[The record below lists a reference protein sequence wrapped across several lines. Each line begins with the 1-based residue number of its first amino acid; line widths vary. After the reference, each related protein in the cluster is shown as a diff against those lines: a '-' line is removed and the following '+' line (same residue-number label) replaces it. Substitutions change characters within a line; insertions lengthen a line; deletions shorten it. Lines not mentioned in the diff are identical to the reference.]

1 MLPEGPS
8 ANKIENLVDTS
19 QLSRPER
26 ISWTG
31 FLRSFT
37 PVMKVKAALPD
48 KKRIRQHE
56 LKRRTL
62 FGLKVALLLAVVY
75 VYVEYHPWLRA
86 QEALVLRSAK
96 MLLFYL
102 SANLLISLGRTL
114 LVYFYLK
121 GQNPQPKQSSVVLAI
136 NRIATLLKRGAL
148 VVAAFLL
155 FDLKWNDFFSTFS
168 LVAVATVLVTKDY
181 IANTINGLVN
191 MMSDRLSLGD
201 RVQINGHEGKIVNIT
216 LSNVYLVDNEDH
228 LITIPNNTVFAADV
242 TNYGKQRAGRVAVP
256 FELKREE
263 GLGDWEDR
271 LREAMRPYEQWIKAD
286 SYELVVREITT
297 DKIVCAFTFT
307 LQRPNYDRAEKLS
320 GHLRRTIAQVGTAN
334 EVRAK

>member
-1 MLPEGPS
+1 MQI
-8 ANKIENLVDTS
+8 KTS
-19 QLSRPER
+19 
-26 ISWTG
+26 
-31 FLRSFT
+31 
-37 PVMKVKAALPD
+37 LPD
-48 KKRIRQHE
+48 KKRIREHE

-62 FGLKVALLLAVVY
+62 FGLKLAFLLAVVY
-75 VYVEYHPWLRA
+75 VYVEYYSWLQA
-86 QEALVLRSAK
+86 QEVLVLRFAK

-102 SANLLISLGRTL
+102 SANLLVSLGRTL

-148 VVAAFLL
+148 VVAGFLL
-155 FDLKWNDFFSTFS
+155 FDLKWDDFFSTFS

-181 IANTINGLVN
+181 IANIINGLVN

-201 RVQINGHEGKIVNIT
+201 HVKINGHEGKIVNIT
-216 LSNVYLVDNEDH
+216 LSNVYLVDDEDH
-228 LITIPNNTVFAADV
+228 LTTIPNNTVFAADV

-256 FELKREE
+256 FELKRED

-320 GHLRRTIAQVGTAN
+320 GHLRRTIAQVGIAN

>member
-1 MLPEGPS
+1 MQI
-8 ANKIENLVDTS
+8 KTS
-19 QLSRPER
+19 
-26 ISWTG
+26 
-31 FLRSFT
+31 
-37 PVMKVKAALPD
+37 LPD

-62 FGLKVALLLAVVY
+62 FGLKLACLLAVVY

-86 QEALVLRSAK
+86 QEVLVLRFAK

-102 SANLLISLGRTL
+102 SANLLVSLGRTL

-148 VVAAFLL
+148 VVAGFLL
-155 FDLKWNDFFSTFS
+155 FDLKWDDFFSTFS

-256 FELKREE
+256 FELKRED

-320 GHLRRTIAQVGTAN
+320 GHLRRTIAQVGIAN

>member
-1 MLPEGPS
+1 MQV
-8 ANKIENLVDTS
+8 KTS
-19 QLSRPER
+19 
-26 ISWTG
+26 
-31 FLRSFT
+31 
-37 PVMKVKAALPD
+37 LPD

-62 FGLKVALLLAVVY
+62 FGLKVVLLLAVVY

-86 QEALVLRSAK
+86 QEVLVLRFAK

-102 SANLLISLGRTL
+102 SANLLVSLGRAL

-148 VVAAFLL
+148 VVAGFLL
-155 FDLKWNDFFSTFS
+155 FDLKWDDFFSTFS

-201 RVQINGHEGKIVNIT
+201 HVRINGHEGKIVNIT
-216 LSNVYLVDNEDH
+216 LSNVYLVDDEDH

-242 TNYGKQRAGRVAVP
+242 INYGKQRAGRVAVP
-256 FELKREE
+256 FELKREQ
-263 GLGDWEDR
+263 GLADWEAR
-271 LREAMRPYEQWIKAD
+271 LREAMRPYEQWVKPN
-286 SYELVVREITT
+286 SHELIVRELTAE
-297 DKIVCAFTFT
+297 KIVCSFVFT
-307 LQRPNYDRAEKLS
+307 LLRPNYERAQEISK
-320 GHLRRTIAQVGTAN
+320 HLLRTLAQAPVDTMDTAEAN
-334 EVRAK
+334 TSIPAER

>member
-1 MLPEGPS
+1 MQI
-8 ANKIENLVDTS
+8 KTS
-19 QLSRPER
+19 
-26 ISWTG
+26 
-31 FLRSFT
+31 
-37 PVMKVKAALPD
+37 LPD

-62 FGLKVALLLAVVY
+62 FGLKLALLLAVVY

-86 QEALVLRSAK
+86 QETLVLRLAK

-201 RVQINGHEGKIVNIT
+201 HVRINGHEGKIVNIT

-242 TNYGKQRAGRVAVP
+242 INYGKQRAGRVAVP
-256 FELKREE
+256 FELKRED

-271 LREAMRPYEQWIKAD
+271 LREAMRPYDQWIKAD

-307 LQRPNYDRAEKLS
+307 LKRPNYERAEELS
-320 GHLRRTIAQVGTAN
+320 GHLRRTIAQIGIAN
-334 EVRAK
+334 EV